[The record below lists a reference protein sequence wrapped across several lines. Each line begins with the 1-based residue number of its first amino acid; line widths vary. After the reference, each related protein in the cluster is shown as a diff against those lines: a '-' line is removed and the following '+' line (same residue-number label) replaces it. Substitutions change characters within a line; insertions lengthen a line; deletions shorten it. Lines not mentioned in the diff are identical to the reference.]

1 VFVRGG
7 FWSQCLGF
15 RVLGS
20 TFFIFLD
27 FWVYNKTEK
36 TKKLAKKIGFVVI
49 IIIIFWR

>member
-7 FWSQCLGF
+7 FWSQGLGF

-20 TFFIFLD
+20 TSFFFV

-36 TKKLAKKIGFVVI
+36 TQKTCKKIGFVVI